1 MAYYFGYGS
10 NMSSRYLQSVR
21 RVFPS
26 RSTPA
31 TLNDYQLVM
40 NLKGPNFIEPS
51 FANIRY
57 LKGAKVEG
65 ILHEIKQIDLDRIIA
80 SEGETYE
87 IIEAPVELCGSKLVA
102 CTFKSKEELEEEIP
116 ASRRYMKI
124 LIKAA
129 IDNGL
134 SSEYINNLKMKK
146 SVYYPLLSEIFA
158 IRVYLWVKRRSR
170 HKSA

>member
-1 MAYYFGYGS
+1 MPYYFGYGS
-10 NMSSRYLQSVR
+10 NMSHRYLQSVR
-21 RVFPS
+21 SVFPA
-26 RSTPA
+26 RSKPT
-31 TLNDYQLVM
+31 TLHDYELVM

-65 ILHEIKQIDLDRIIA
+65 IVHEVEQIDLDRIIA

-87 IIEAPVELCGSKLVA
+87 IIEAPVELDGSKVVA
-102 CTFKSKEELEEEIP
+102 CTLRSMEEFNEDIP

-134 SSEYINNLKMKK
+134 SSEYIDKLKTKK
-146 SVYYPLLSEIFA
+146 SVYYPFLSELFA
-158 IRVYLWVKRRSR
+158 IRIYLWVRRR
-170 HKSA
+170 ARNKSV